1 MAEER
6 RSYDLDGYLNLR
18 KRDENQANRKLSSDD
33 FAVLMELKNASH
45 EINSLITE
53 LIVIR
58 RILELIGD
66 SKLYSII
73 CNLNRVIFSLTKQR
87 DKEVVVKHTY
97 STVPPLPYEVGYVKK
112 FIKDIRKR
120 VAFIRNVIVPENLEL
135 TPIKEYL
142 EVTGKNT
149 LLQDIREK
157 IGDHKAMFCAT
168 REQLDAYAGDILKAI
183 TEAGLMDSYKE
194 RLDAY
199 HKRDEERTRMVKE
212 EKQREATAEKHE
224 MAEQCMEQYQYLFN
238 RAMRTFRP
246 CEEIGIKVGS
256 VAAKLDVHGRN
267 SWMVVR
273 CDICNRGPRFRY
285 YTSRKTWEK
294 LFGSGAVYKNEK
306 EAEEIAEKYRQQNPD
321 KVYDV
326 VKLSYAGELE
336 DTKGA

>member
-33 FAVLMELKNASH
+33 FAVLMELKNTQH
-45 EINSLITE
+45 EFNSLVTE

-66 SKLYSII
+66 SKLYPII
-73 CNLNRVIFSLTKQR
+73 CNLNRVIFSLMKQR
-87 DKEVVVKHTY
+87 DKGVVVKYTY

-112 FIKDIRKR
+112 FITDARKR
-120 VAFIRNVIVPENLEL
+120 TTFIRNAIVPENLEL

-149 LLQDIREK
+149 LFQDIREK
-157 IGDHKAMFCAT
+157 IGDHKAMFGAT
-168 REQLDAYAGDILKAI
+168 REQLDSYAGDILKII

-199 HKRDEERTRMVKE
+199 NKRNEERARVIKE

-224 MAEQCMEQYQYLFN
+224 MAEQIMERYQYLFN
-238 RAMRTFRP
+238 RSMRTLGA
-246 CEEIGIKVGS
+246 CEEIGIKTGS

-267 SWMVVR
+267 SWMVIR

-285 YTSRKTWEK
+285 YTGRKTWEK
-294 LFGSGAVYKNEK
+294 SFCSSAVYKEEK

-326 VKLSYAGELE
+326 VKLSYAEELE
-336 DTKGA
+336 GTKGA